1 MPLPSAGLPRRY
13 GRRRLAGARIAT
25 LALGLALLAGPVA
38 ARTASIVIDAGS
50 GAVLAASEPTQRWYP
65 ASLTKLM
72 TLYLVFQAIEGKRLQ
87 LADRLTVSAHAAA
100 QPATGLGLAA
110 GEKISIKDA
119 ILAVITQSANDAAV
133 ALAEAAAGSETAF
146 VAAMNSQAGKL
157 GMAQT
162 RFANASGL
170 PDPGE
175 ATSARDM
182 AMLARALQHDFP
194 QHYHFFAARQV
205 EFHRTSLPT
214 INAILGAYRGA
225 DGLKTG
231 FTCDSGYN
239 LVASAMRDERRLIA
253 VVLGAPNRANRT
265 AAMVQLLDRGFATPA
280 SATLAATLLPPS
292 GDPPPPHQLG
302 PGECEVGTGPVAR
315 GILPGRGAPPS
326 VLTSLPGWGLV
337 LGAYPGQQRAR
348 AVVARA
354 KATLGSSTRS
364 GTPLAIA
371 RKGTRLYSALLVGLN
386 ERQAGAACLLLR
398 SRGAFCLKLTPAA
411 LNNPDAV
418 WR

>member
-1 MPLPSAGLPRRY
+1 LRLGGALMIALLLGLCGSAGAATRTTS
-13 GRRRLAGARIAT
+13 IA
-25 LALGLALLAGPVA
+25 
-38 ARTASIVIDAGS
+38 IDAET

-72 TLYLVFQAIEGKRLQ
+72 TLYLTFQAIEGKRLQ
-87 LADRLTVSAHAAA
+87 LGDPLTVSTHAAA
-100 QPATGLGLAA
+100 QPATGLGLEA
-110 GEKISIKDA
+110 GEKITVENA

-133 ALAEAAAGSETAF
+133 VLAEAASGSEASF
-146 VAAMNSQAGKL
+146 VAAMNREAERL
-157 GMAQT
+157 GLAQT

-175 ATSARDM
+175 STSARDI
-182 AMLARALQHDFP
+182 ALLALALLHDFP
-194 QHYHFFAARQV
+194 QHYHFFAARGI
-205 EFHRTSLPT
+205 EYRRTSLPT
-214 INAILGAYRGA
+214 INPILGAYRGA

-239 LVASAMRDERRLIA
+239 LVASAMRDGRRLIA

-280 SATLAATLLPPS
+280 SATLAATLPPPS
-292 GDPPPPHQLG
+292 GDPPPPRQFG
-302 PGECEVGTGPVAR
+302 PGECEVDAGPVAR
-315 GILPGRGAPPS
+315 LPGRGAPPS
-326 VLTSLPGWGLV
+326 ALTSLPGWGLV
-337 LGAYPGQQRAR
+337 LGAYPGQQPAR
-348 AVVARA
+348 EVVARA
-354 KATLGSSTRS
+354 RATLGSSTRS
-364 GTPLAIA
+364 GIPLAIA

-398 SRGAFCLKLTPAA
+398 SRGAFCLKLMPAA